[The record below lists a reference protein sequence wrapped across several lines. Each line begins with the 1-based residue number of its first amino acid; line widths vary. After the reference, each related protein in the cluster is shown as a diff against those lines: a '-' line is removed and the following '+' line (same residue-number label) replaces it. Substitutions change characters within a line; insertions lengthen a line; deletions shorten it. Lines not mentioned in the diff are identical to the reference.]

1 MLISRIISI
10 KYQDFYL
17 GDNLLENLI
26 RTGHK
31 QCQHSERL
39 ARETAAYGRC
49 NDPAEPFDDCD
60 RTIIYKSCR
69 DPYEEKDPDNYF
81 KYFLGGAGLARFAAT
96 TCLAAIGKAD
106 TPRTI

>member
-10 KYQDFYL
+10 EYQDFYL
-17 GDNLLENLI
+17 SDNLLENLI

-39 ARETAAYGRC
+39 ERETASYGRC

-60 RTIIYKSCR
+60 RIIIYKSRR

-81 KYFLGGAGLARFAAT
+81 KYFWGGQV
-96 TCLAAIGKAD
+96 
-106 TPRTI
+106 